1 MKLFVFDWQL
11 KLGLM
16 ILMGLSFLLWL
27 TPAFPLPEGRTW
39 GLIGEKYVEKNALD
53 VGGLSAAEFDQQAR
67 NQSTI
72 LQVIFVGDGT
82 QELAGNLPKGTQ
94 VESILPEEIFSPFR
108 RLCTGKAKNLV
119 FVDSNGQSGLA
130 WRTALL
136 YSLNDCPATWL
147 QDGLQGYLKWKQG
160 RREKV
165 RFDPSVRPHGAVPS
179 PSTQVKP

>member
-39 GLIGEKYVEKNALD
+39 GLLGEAWAGRGALE
-53 VGGLSAAEFDQQAR
+53 GGGMGAAEFDQQAR

-72 LQVIFVGDGT
+72 MRVIFVGDGT
-82 QELAGNLPKGTQ
+82 QELEGNLPEGTQ
-94 VESILPEEIFSPFR
+94 IESILPEEIFSPFR
-108 RLCTGKAKNLV
+108 RLCTGKTKNLV
-119 FVDSNGQSGLA
+119 FVDSNGRSGLA
-130 WRTALL
+130 WRAALL

-147 QDGLQGYLKWKQG
+147 QDGLQGYQKWKQG
-160 RREKV
+160 RSEKTP
-165 RFDPSVRPHGAVPS
+165 FDPSVRPHGAVPS
-179 PSTQVKP
+179 PNSKAKP